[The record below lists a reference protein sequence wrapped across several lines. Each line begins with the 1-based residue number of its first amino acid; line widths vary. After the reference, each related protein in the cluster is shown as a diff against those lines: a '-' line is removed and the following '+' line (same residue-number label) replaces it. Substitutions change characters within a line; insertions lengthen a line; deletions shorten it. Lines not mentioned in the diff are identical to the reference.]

1 MAMLNWEKKDG
12 IQIGAYGDE
21 CIQCRRNRNPED
33 VYEPKSLEREF
44 VYKMKI
50 YGNEYCLCKECFLK
64 TLGDYI
70 LLEPAMINEDPL
82 TGYEVDGEFVSDK
95 EPVEEKKQ
103 QTKQSNKKKDEGEHK

>member
-1 MAMLNWEKKDG
+1 MAMFNWEKKDG

-44 VYKMKI
+44 VYKMRI

-64 TLGDYI
+64 TLGDCI
-70 LLEPAMINEDPL
+70 LLEPEIINNKHAE
-82 TGYEVDGEFVSDK
+82 GYIIENESILSE

-103 QTKQSNKKKDEGEHK
+103 QKKQSNKKKDEGEQK